1 MRRRDLLL
9 SLVLLG
15 CAGAQRPAAAP
26 RASVARDWMPLRTG
40 AAWSYDVQTGI
51 GGDSV
56 LSTLAVVRT
65 DGDTFLVRGGS
76 RTETYE
82 YRPDGVVREREYILK
97 DPVREGTTWT
107 GRDGATYTV
116 GPREPTRTVGG
127 QVFREVVSVR
137 RETPSTRL
145 TTTTWFAAGVG
156 VVEITARTQSSL
168 GTAMEIRSTIRGY
181 SLGDPPPEE

>member
-56 LSTLAVVRT
+56 LSTLAVVR
-65 DGDTFLVRGGS
+65 L
-76 RTETYE
+76 
-82 YRPDGVVREREYILK
+82 L
-97 DPVREGTTWT
+97 
-107 GRDGATYTV
+107 
-116 GPREPTRTVGG
+116 
-127 QVFREVVSVR
+127 
-137 RETPSTRL
+137 
-145 TTTTWFAAGVG
+145 
-156 VVEITARTQSSL
+156 L
-168 GTAMEIRSTIRGY
+168 GLGY
-181 SLGDPPPEE
+181 